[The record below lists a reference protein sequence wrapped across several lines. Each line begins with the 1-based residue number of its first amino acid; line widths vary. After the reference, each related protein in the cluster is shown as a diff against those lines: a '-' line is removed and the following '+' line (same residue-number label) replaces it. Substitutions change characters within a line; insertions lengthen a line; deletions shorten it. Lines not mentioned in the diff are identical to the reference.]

1 MTLKTVLNSLSVFIS
16 SVIMYTSLIGVDVPR
31 KLHWTPGETVSSLL
45 SVLEGW
51 KSSKY
56 FFFLVVLKSRK
67 ICFTVLILQF
77 LRFCQHQQPQKI
89 FDFSQQLWADELLPL
104 GHKYSSFSITAAFK
118 LVLFFLQGYTAH
130 IISTISEWFLAFSFI
145 SFFLTYIRD
154 FQVLFVSLTAA
165 AEGLIWQIY
174 S

>member
-1 MTLKTVLNSLSVFIS
+1 MCFIVLV
-16 SVIMYTSLIGVDVPR
+16 
-31 KLHWTPGETVSSLL
+31 
-45 SVLEGW
+45 
-51 KSSKY
+51 
-56 FFFLVVLKSRK
+56 
-67 ICFTVLILQF
+67 LQF

-104 GHKYSSFSITAAFK
+104 GHKYSSFSITEAFK

-165 AEGLIWQIY
+165 ADLLVT
-174 S
+174 